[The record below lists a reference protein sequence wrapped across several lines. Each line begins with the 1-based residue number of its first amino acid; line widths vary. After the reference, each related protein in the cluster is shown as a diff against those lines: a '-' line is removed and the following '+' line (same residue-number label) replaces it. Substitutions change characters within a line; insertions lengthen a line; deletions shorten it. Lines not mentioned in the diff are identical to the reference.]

1 VTPTTLEVESDDTG
15 LMVITLSRPE
25 RLNALS
31 PTLMKELTEQLQGL
45 VHDHQNRVVI
55 LTGAGRAFTSGADI
69 TPEGFPEEPGSVSR
83 ERHWTDIQRLY
94 SDVVVLLR
102 RIPQVV
108 IAAVNGPA
116 VGGGFSIAMASDIR
130 FCDPSAYFMAAQI
143 NIGQSVSEM
152 GASYLL
158 PRIVGGRASEI
169 LMTGRRVSAEEAD
182 RIGLVTGVSDPGQV
196 LALARITAGVL
207 LEKAPLALRM
217 SKEAMHA
224 SQGAA
229 SFETAIT
236 MEDRTQTLCVLSED
250 LQEAVAVFRD
260 GRQPRLGD

>member
-1 VTPTTLEVESDDTG
+1 MTPTTLEVEADDTG
-15 LMVITLSRPE
+15 LMIIRLSRPE

-31 PTLMKELTEQLQGL
+31 PTLMVELTEQLQGL
-45 VHDHQNRVVI
+45 VHDLQTRVVI
-55 LTGAGRAFTSGADI
+55 LTGAGRAFSSGADI
-69 TPEGFPEEPGSVSR
+69 TAEGFPDPGPVSR

-130 FCDPSAYFMAAQI
+130 FCDASAYFMAAQI

-182 RIGLVTGVSDPGQV
+182 RVGLVSGVSEPGEV
-196 LALARITAGVL
+196 LTLARNTAGLL

-217 SKEAMHA
+217 SKEALHA
-224 SQGAA
+224 SQGAG
-229 SFETAIT
+229 SFEMAIT

-250 LQEAVAVFRD
+250 LQEAVTAFRD
-260 GRQPRLGD
+260 GRRPEFGG

>member
-1 VTPTTLEVESDDTG
+1 
-15 LMVITLSRPE
+15 
-25 RLNALS
+25 
-31 PTLMKELTEQLQGL
+31 
-45 VHDHQNRVVI
+45 VVI
-55 LTGAGRAFTSGADI
+55 LTGAGRAFSSGADI
-69 TPEGFPEEPGSVSR
+69 TAEGFPDPGPVSR

-130 FCDPSAYFMAAQI
+130 FCDASAYFMAAQI

-182 RIGLVTGVSDPGQV
+182 RVGLVSGVSEPGEV
-196 LALARITAGVL
+196 LTLARNTAGLL

-217 SKEAMHA
+217 SKEALHA
-224 SQGAA
+224 SQGAG
-229 SFETAIT
+229 SFEMAIT

-250 LQEAVAVFRD
+250 LQEAVTAFRD
-260 GRQPRLGD
+260 GRRPEFGG